1 VSSVGALIKV
11 SGVVQGVGYRYFA
24 IRSAR
29 TLGVTGWVR
38 NNDDSSVSVLAEGER
53 GIIEVLVKELTT
65 GPAASNVTN
74 VNIQWQEYTGQF
86 TGFDVS
92 W

>member
-1 VSSVGALIKV
+1 LSSVGALIKV
-11 SGVVQGVGYRYFA
+11 CGVVQGVGYRYFA
-24 IRSAR
+24 IHRAR

>member
-1 VSSVGALIKV
+1 MSSVGALIKV

-53 GIIEVLVKELTT
+53 GIIEILVKELTT

>member
-1 VSSVGALIKV
+1 
-11 SGVVQGVGYRYFA
+11 
-24 IRSAR
+24 
-29 TLGVTGWVR
+29 VTGWVR

-53 GIIEVLVKELTT
+53 GIIEILVKELTI
-65 GPAASNVTN
+65 GPAASSVTD
-74 VNIQWQEYTGQF
+74 VTVQWQEYTGRF

>member
-1 VSSVGALIKV
+1 MSSVGALIKV

-92 W
+92 

>member
-1 VSSVGALIKV
+1 MSSVGALIKV

-24 IRSAR
+24 IHSAR

>member
-1 VSSVGALIKV
+1 MSAVGALIKV

-24 IRSAR
+24 IRTAR

-53 GIIEVLVKELTT
+53 GIIEVLVKELKI
-65 GPAASNVTN
+65 GPAASNVTDIN
-74 VNIQWQEYTGQF
+74 VTWQAYTGQF

>member
-1 VSSVGALIKV
+1 MSSVGALIKV

-24 IRSAR
+24 IHRAR

-53 GIIEVLVKELTT
+53 GIIEVLVKELTI
-65 GPAASNVTN
+65 GPAASNVTD

>member
-92 W
+92 

>member
-1 VSSVGALIKV
+1 MSSVGALIKV

>member
-24 IRSAR
+24 IHSAR